1 MTVSTVSPWDE
12 LDPPQD
18 DVVMM
23 NSKGAVVM
31 NIETLAKIAT
41 GQSPIK
47 FDRLLD
53 AWNTYFKNMA
63 IRDRVFKEYE
73 RYLTGG
79 VLNITIPEF
88 YQE

>member
-1 MTVSTVSPWDE
+1 MADFIKVFYR
-12 LDPPQD
+12 D
-18 DVVMM
+18 DGIIGEEIIQKDYLRKVVKLEG
-23 NSKGAVVM
+23 NTGKG
-31 NIETLAKIAT
+31 IRFEWFC
-41 GQSPIK
+41 PITQK
-47 FDRLLD
+47 NR